1 MTLIR
6 LVLMAAIKIVFL
18 IKMKV
23 TSRQGL
29 GIMIIEGSHKATG
42 TGIFVSDIQERS
54 AAFHVSL
61 SFLSLS
67 LFWTAEER
75 NISTNI

>member
-1 MTLIR
+1 MAIVMVIMTPP
-6 LVLMAAIKIVFL
+6 
-18 IKMKV
+18 
-23 TSRQGL
+23 QGL

-61 SFLSLS
+61 SLSLLSLLSLPIAESWLYDTPGLFLSS
-67 LFWTAEER
+67 
-75 NISTNI
+75 NIQMF